1 MTIATD
7 TLRSGISALSAH
19 SRIVIRDNEVCKAGV
34 KQRFACRF
42 STTDARRANIE
53 TINALKTAALNDPRY
68 AGIRDKVEL
77 AFKEIN
83 ANHSIRAKD
92 VKKVFAGL
100 DKCAFDTESGKKSF
114 IGQEVKM
121 RLLASTVITSG
132 GKEKPMSNDEWAFSF
147 KSEWKSGPDV
157 GELRQNMNL
166 WAPHLKKL
174 EPLIMKMVDD
184 LAAEKGGAANITAS
198 DARNISINVYRMLT
212 LMTQT
217 LLTTRN
223 LPSKHHAAAIALTA
237 KTLATSKESI
247 SSPDAVLNTA
257 DNISFILE
265 ELEASERSRDGIQ
278 HTVEHGIAWMNA
290 MCAPLTHYG
299 TLTVFLRD
307 PAAFAE
313 ATKLGLAPDEAKRL
327 TELVDQ
333 ESSRTL
339 RSSDVSYDLM
349 NENSYPRQL
358 LNFPELS
365 KNASSYRTAVKFIQ
379 RFDGENLDPD
389 TKNKLLTGLSAL
401 SQGKNDIPMTGSLEA
416 TTSGGEL
423 IRFEWDKNT
432 GAFDNLNMSRFG
444 KVA

>member
-19 SRIVIRDNEVCKAGV
+19 SRIVIRDNEVCKVGV

-92 VKKVFAGL
+92 VKKMFSGL

-147 KSEWKSGPDV
+147 KSEWKSRPDV

-166 WAPHLKKL
+166 WAPHLKDL

-184 LAAEKGGAANITAS
+184 LATEKGGAGNITAT
-198 DARNISINVYRMLT
+198 DARNISINIYRLLT
-212 LMTQT
+212 LMTKS

-223 LPSKHHAAAIALTA
+223 LNPKYHADAIALTA
-237 KTLATSKESI
+237 KALATSKESI
-247 SSPDAVLNTA
+247 SSPDAILDTA
-257 DNISFILE
+257 DNFSFMLE
-265 ELEASERSRDGIQ
+265 ELAASERSLDGIQ
-278 HTVEHGIAWMNA
+278 HTVDYGIAWMNA
-290 MCAPLTHYG
+290 MRAPLTHYG

-307 PAAFAE
+307 PTAFAE

-327 TELVDQ
+327 TELVEH

-358 LNFPELS
+358 LNFPELG
-365 KNASSYRTAVKFIQ
+365 KTASNYRAAVKFIQ
-379 RFDGENLDPD
+379 RFDGENLDME
-389 TKNKLLTGLSAL
+389 TKNQLLTRLSAL
-401 SQGKNDIPMTGSLEA
+401 AQGENRIPTTGNLE
-416 TTSGGEL
+416 TTTPGGEL
-423 IRFEWDKNT
+423 IRFEWNQST
-432 GAFDNLNMSRFG
+432 GGFDNLNMSRLG